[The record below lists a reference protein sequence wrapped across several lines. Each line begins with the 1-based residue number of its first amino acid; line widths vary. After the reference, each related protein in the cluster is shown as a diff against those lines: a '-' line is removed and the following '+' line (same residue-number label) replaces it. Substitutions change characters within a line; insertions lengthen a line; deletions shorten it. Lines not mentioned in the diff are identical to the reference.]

1 MYVLILLDS
10 RVYTSRVKDPQYTT
24 DPSRAPRRR
33 RGLLASL
40 AVAAGLLVGAQAG
53 LLSLPADAGVE
64 REGTGGSAAV
74 AAAPATG
81 SVEMVSS
88 EPLEHLAADL
98 APDNKKVEVKG
109 PMPSAPRSEQAT
121 GQPQGESES
130 LEEQE
135 GPREPFNVLVLGVDA
150 RPGAAGEYMGT
161 RSDTMMVVQ
170 VTPETGRVELLSIPR
185 DLLVELWPG
194 TQDRINTA
202 YAYGGLELARDVVE
216 GLTGIPIHHYA
227 IVDFKGFEDVID
239 AMGGVEVDVEDEV
252 PPKYEIQDGPQTL
265 NGRQAL
271 FYARYRGTAGGDL
284 DRIQHQQRLIAALR
298 GQALQ
303 WNTLTKVPRIASVLM
318 QNVSTDVGPVE
329 TVSLARLLVSRG
341 EGGGMDAVQLQ
352 GYPATMPNGDQVLL
366 PDYQANEA
374 LLQDF
379 RQ

>member
-1 MYVLILLDS
+1 VSVLNLLDS
-10 RVYTSRVKDPQYTT
+10 RVYTSRVKDRLYTS
-24 DPSRAPRRR
+24 DPSRAPRRPSSR
-33 RGLLASL
+33 LAAL
-40 AVAAGLLVGAQAG
+40 AVAAGLLVGVQAG
-53 LLSLPADAGVE
+53 ILSLPADAGVE
-64 REGTGGSAAV
+64 REGAGESAAV
-74 AAAPATG
+74 ATAQATER
-81 SVEMVSS
+81 VEMVSS

-98 APDNKKVEVKG
+98 APDKKAEVKG
-109 PMPSAPRSEQAT
+109 PMPSAPRPEQAAE
-121 GQPQGESES
+121 QPQGESES
-130 LEEQE
+130 LEEPG

-150 RPGAAGEYMGT
+150 RPKAAREYVGT

-185 DLLVELWPG
+185 DLLVELRPG

-202 YAYGGLELARDVVE
+202 YAYGGVELARDVVE
-216 GLTGIPIHHYA
+216 GLTGIPIDHYA

-303 WNTLTKVPRIASVLM
+303 LNTLTKVPQIVGVLM
-318 QNVSTDVGPVE
+318 QHVSTDVGPVD
-329 TVSLARLLVSRG
+329 TISLARLLVSRG

-352 GYPATMPNGDQVLL
+352 GYPTTMPNGDQVLL

-374 LLQDF
+374 LLQEF
-379 RQ
+379 R

>member
-1 MYVLILLDS
+1 VYVLNLLDS
-10 RVYTSRVKDPQYTT
+10 HVYTSRVKNPQHTP
-24 DPSRAPRRR
+24 DPSRAARRR

-40 AVAAGLLVGAQAG
+40 AVVAGLLVGVQAG
-53 LLSLPADAGVE
+53 ILFLPSAIGAE
-64 REGTGGSAAV
+64 REAADESAAV
-74 AAAPATG
+74 AAAPPTKH
-81 SVEMVSS
+81 VERVSS
-88 EPLEHLAADL
+88 EPLGLLAA
-98 APDNKKVEVKG
+98 APAPNKKAEVKG
-109 PMPSAPRSEQAT
+109 PMPSAPRPEQAT
-121 GQPQGESES
+121 GQPQDESEGP
-130 LEEQE
+130 E
-135 GPREPFNVLVLGVDA
+135 GPREPFNVLVLGVDT
-150 RPGAAGEYMGT
+150 RPGAAGEDMGT

-194 TQDRINTA
+194 TYDRINTA
-202 YAYGGLELARDVVE
+202 YAYGGVELARDVVE
-216 GLTGIPIHHYA
+216 GLTGIPIDHYA
-227 IVDFKGFEDVID
+227 IVDFKGFVDVVD

-298 GQALQ
+298 GHALQ
-303 WNTLTKVPRIASVLM
+303 RNTLTKVPQIVGVLM
-318 QNVSTDVGPVE
+318 QNVSTDVGPVD

>member
-1 MYVLILLDS
+1 M
-10 RVYTSRVKDPQYTT
+10 
-24 DPSRAPRRR
+24 
-33 RGLLASL
+33 L

-53 LLSLPADAGVE
+53 ILSLPADATAE
-64 REGTGGSAAV
+64 REAAGESV
-74 AAAPATG
+74 PVDAAPPTG
-81 SVEMVSS
+81 QSETVSS
-88 EPLEHLAADL
+88 EPLEHLAAEL
-98 APDNKKVEVKG
+98 ALEKKTEVKG
-109 PMPSAPRSEQAT
+109 PMPSAPDHAPVTDQGTAQRQGGAEDPEAQA
-121 GQPQGESES
+121 
-130 LEEQE
+130 
-135 GPREPFNVLVLGVDA
+135 GPREPFNVLVLGVDT

-202 YAYGGLELARDVVE
+202 YAYGGVELARNVVE
-216 GLTGIPIHHYA
+216 GLTGIPIDHYA

-239 AMGGVEVDVEDEV
+239 AMGGVEVNVEDEV

-298 GQALQ
+298 GQALR
-303 WNTLTKVPRIASVLM
+303 WDTLTRVPRIAGVLM

-329 TVSLARLLVSRG
+329 TMSLARLLVSRG
-341 EGGGMDAVQLQ
+341 ESGGMEAVQLR

>member
-1 MYVLILLDS
+1 MLDS
-10 RVYTSRVKDPQYTT
+10 RVYTSRVNDPRYT
-24 DPSRAPRRR
+24 PGQASAARRR
-33 RGLLASL
+33 RSQLAVL
-40 AVAAGLLVGAQAG
+40 AVATGLLVGAQAG
-53 LLSLPADAGVE
+53 ILALPAGAGVE
-64 REGTGGSAAV
+64 RETTGGSAPV
-74 AAAPATG
+74 TGAPSTVR
-81 SVEMVSS
+81 VEMVSS
-88 EPLEHLAADL
+88 EPIELLAADQE
-98 APDNKKVEVKG
+98 PDKKAKVKG
-109 PMPSAPRSEQAT
+109 PMPSAPDRAPASDRT
-121 GQPQGESES
+121 PGQPQGESGDPGA
-130 LEEQE
+130 QE
-135 GPREPFNVLVLGVDA
+135 GPQEPFNVLVLGVDT

-161 RSDTMMVVQ
+161 RSDTIMVVQ
-170 VTPETGRVELLSIPR
+170 VIPETGRVELLSIPR

-202 YAYGGLELARDVVE
+202 YAYGGVELARDVVE

-227 IVDFKGFEDVID
+227 IVDFKGFVDVID
-239 AMGGVEVDVEDEV
+239 AMGGVEVDVEDEL

-298 GQALQ
+298 GQALR
-303 WNTLTKVPRIASVLM
+303 WDTLTKVPQIAGVLI
-318 QNVSTDVGPVE
+318 QNVSTDVGPVD
-329 TVSLARLLVSRG
+329 TISLARLLVSRG

-379 RQ
+379 R